1 MFKHLVN
8 KPSQER
14 ILEIITDA
22 VEIEIEFLTDALPV
36 ALIGMNST
44 LMVQY
49 IKFVAD
55 RLLKELDCDK
65 VSLWSRVWIACIRI
79 KDMFWVYGCTINSRF
94 S

>member
-14 ILEIITDA
+14 VLEIITDA

-55 RLLKELDCDK
+55 RLLKELDCEK
-65 VSLWSRVWIACIRI
+65 VSL
-79 KDMFWVYGCTINSRF
+79 
-94 S
+94 

>member
-14 ILEIITDA
+14 VLEIITDA

-55 RLLKELDCDK
+55 RLLKELDCEK
-65 VSLWSRVWIACIRI
+65 VSLWFLQAEFGLCACVIRI
-79 KDMFWVYGCTINSRF
+79 VLGL
-94 S
+94 

>member
-65 VSLWSRVWIACIRI
+65 VSLWSRVWIACIWKLDGVGPVDNRPST
-79 KDMFWVYGCTINSRF
+79 D
-94 S
+94 